1 MVRKAKHGVTVVDV
15 EFQNYVFWKVEELL
29 TMKGGF
35 PDVDS
40 VVNYAIM
47 YAFGGGEIRFLN
59 EYRAEHMN
67 DELAE
72 FL

>member
-1 MVRKAKHGVTVVDV
+1 MVRKARRGTTVLEV
-15 EFQNYVFWKVEELL
+15 EFQNYVMHKIEELL

-47 YAFGGGEIRFLN
+47 YSFGKGEVQFLN
-59 EYRAEHMN
+59 EYLAEKMN
-67 DELAE
+67 DELIQN
-72 FL
+72 L

>member
-1 MVRKAKHGVTVVDV
+1 MARRAKPGVTIVDV

-29 TMKGGF
+29 KMKGVF

-47 YAFGGGEIRFLN
+47 YSFGKGEVSFLN
-59 EYRAEHMN
+59 EYLAERMN
-67 DELAE
+67 DELIQN
-72 FL
+72 L

>member
-1 MVRKAKHGVTVVDV
+1 MHKI
-15 EFQNYVFWKVEELL
+15 EELL

-47 YAFGGGEIRFLN
+47 YAFGKGEVSFLN
-59 EYRAEHMN
+59 EYRAERMN
-67 DELAE
+67 DELTQ

>member
-1 MVRKAKHGVTVVDV
+1 MVRKARRGTTVLEF
-15 EFQNYVFWKVEELL
+15 EFQNYVMHKIEELL

-47 YAFGGGEIRFLN
+47 YSFGKGELSFLN
-59 EYRAEHMN
+59 EYLAERMN
-67 DELAE
+67 DELVQN
-72 FL
+72 L

>member
-15 EFQNYVFWKVEELL
+15 EFQNYVFWKIEELL
-29 TMKGGF
+29 TMKNGF

-47 YAFGGGEIRFLN
+47 YSFGKGEVSFLN
-59 EYRAEHMN
+59 EYLAERMN
-67 DELAE
+67 DELIQN
-72 FL
+72 L

>member
-1 MVRKAKHGVTVVDV
+1 MTRKEKPGVTVVDV
-15 EFQNYVFWKVEELL
+15 EFQNYVFWKIEELL
-29 TMKGGF
+29 TMKNGF

-47 YAFGGGEIRFLN
+47 YAFGKGEVSFLN

-67 DELAE
+67 AELME

>member
-1 MVRKAKHGVTVVDV
+1 MVRKAKPGVTMVEI
-15 EFQNYVFWKVEELL
+15 EFQNYVMWKIEELL
-29 TMKGGF
+29 TMKDGF

-47 YAFGGGEIRFLN
+47 YAFGKGEVSFLN

-67 DELAE
+67 DELVK